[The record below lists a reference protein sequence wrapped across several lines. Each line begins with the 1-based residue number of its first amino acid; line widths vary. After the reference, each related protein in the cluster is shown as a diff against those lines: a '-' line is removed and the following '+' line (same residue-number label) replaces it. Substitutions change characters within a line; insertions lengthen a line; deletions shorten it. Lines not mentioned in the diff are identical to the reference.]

1 MKRKVYVYIGS
12 NLREKNV
19 KLATFDTMDEADEFV
34 MTVVKAMNMKHS
46 YIRKTKQSDT
56 CYWYDYGAGHRKAST
71 TSDFHSHF
79 LKNSDIHVSEITN
92 KIFE

>member
-1 MKRKVYVYIGS
+1 MEKKVHVYFGS

-34 MTVVKAMNMKHS
+34 MAVVKAMNMKHS

-56 CYWYDYGAGHRKAST
+56 CYWYDYGSYTKFFTVIKEDADPYK
-71 TSDFHSHF
+71 
-79 LKNSDIHVSEITN
+79 
-92 KIFE
+92 